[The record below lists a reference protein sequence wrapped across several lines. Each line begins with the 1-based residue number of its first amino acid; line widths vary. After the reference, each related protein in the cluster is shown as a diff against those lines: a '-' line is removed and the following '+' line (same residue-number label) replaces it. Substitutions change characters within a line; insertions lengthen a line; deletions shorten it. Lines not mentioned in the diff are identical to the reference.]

1 MYFNQSTTSTVT
13 HLSTNQYQTIP
24 KNKAAT
30 NSYQHQKKKK
40 KNRKPNPPLNI
51 NLRLPEQIR
60 KERIEEEKKIKP
72 WLKPSIEKLRWWR

>member
-1 MYFNQSTTSTVT
+1 MYFNQSATSTVT
-13 HLSTNQYQTIP
+13 HLSTNQHQTIP

-30 NSYQHQKKKK
+30 NPYQHQKKKL
-40 KNRKPNPPLNI
+40 PNPPLNI

-72 WLKPSIEKLRWWR
+72 WLKPSIEKLRWWC